1 MDTAAPVATGV
12 ATSTS
17 STYRREEIKMSRYGT
32 DGKSGA
38 CRNFRDVK
46 ARNLTAKAT
55 LSPTELT
62 EAHRINY
69 MTSLCDILPFATD
82 LLTQETE

>member
-1 MDTAAPVATGV
+1 
-12 ATSTS
+12 
-17 STYRREEIKMSRYGT
+17 MSRYGT

-82 LLTQETE
+82 PADAGNGMNPEDLRDDSCYSSLASWYH

>member
-1 MDTAAPVATGV
+1 
-12 ATSTS
+12 
-17 STYRREEIKMSRYGT
+17 MSRYGT

-38 CRNFRDVK
+38 CRNFKDIK

-82 LLTQETE
+82 PADAGNGMNPERVELRRRPRRQ